1 MIINNISR
9 PCLDSNHLPQPLKT
23 VLQDKWCLSLL
34 DNTRYCLCAVYCSAK
49 YFYGWPPRENAL
61 LILLSLT
68 STIQNRI
75 CMSLLCAAPQ
85 ATSEL
90 QHFLLRLSLVLP
102 HFIQKFLIDLTTYLN
117 KRPNTNQ
124 LLKMKLQARQFFCL
138 PSITI

>member
-1 MIINNISR
+1 MPGFKSPTTTSENSSAR
-9 PCLDSNHLPQPLKT
+9 T
-23 VLQDKWCLSLL
+23 KWCLSLL
-34 DNTRYCLCAVYCSAK
+34 CICAVYCSTK
-49 YFYGWPPRENAL
+49 CFYGWPPRENAL

-68 STIQNRI
+68 STISNRI

-138 PSITI
+138 PSITLWIPFLSLMKI